1 MTDAARVRA
10 SVACYHCGHTSGEV
24 EAAADSPLAAGVF
37 LPAGRP
43 DAAVALRGRRLRCAR
58 CGGPTYF
65 DEVRAV
71 RTRQPR
77 LVTWRGRGRPPKNA
91 IRITVPP
98 EDGVKRRR
106 PVVLYALVVDG
117 DPASAAALLHRRAV

>member
-1 MTDAARVRA
+1 MVDGVRVRA
-10 SVACYHCGHTSGEV
+10 SVACYHCGHSSGEV
-24 EAAADSPLAAGVF
+24 EAEVDCPLAAGVF
-37 LPAGRP
+37 LPAGQPGAR
-43 DAAVALRGRRLRCAR
+43 VELRGRRLRCAR

-65 DEVRAV
+65 DEVRPV
-71 RTRQPR
+71 RARQPR

-98 EDGVKRRR
+98 PDGVKRRR

-117 DPASAAALLHRRAV
+117 DPTSAADLLQRQAV

>member
-1 MTDAARVRA
+1 MANGVRVRA
-10 SVACYHCGHTSGEV
+10 SVACYHCGHRSGDV
-24 EAAADSPLAAGVF
+24 EAEPDCPLAAGVF
-37 LPAGRP
+37 LPAGQPGAR
-43 DAAVALRGRRLRCAR
+43 VELRGRRLRCAR

-65 DEVRAV
+65 DEVRPV
-71 RTRQPR
+71 RVRQPR

-98 EDGVKRRR
+98 QEGVKRRR

-117 DPASAAALLHRRAV
+117 DPESAAELLHRQAV